1 MPYWPPARLFAARS
15 RLRLRSLSIPTGP
28 ERSSGIDPASTV
40 DRDGV
45 LFNVTVPDYYVFL
58 PERERAVV
66 VCPGGGY
73 GCVCYER
80 EGLEVARW
88 LGDHGIAALV
98 LRYRMPNG
106 HHEIPLED
114 VHEAIRIARRN
125 APSWGVDPHQV
136 GVMGF
141 SAGGHLASTAS
152 THFDERTRPDFSI
165 LIYPVITMGE
175 RYTHMGSRENLLG
188 KGYDAGLVERYSSER
203 QVTPQTPPAFIALS
217 DNDEVV
223 PVRNSILYY
232 DALKENGVPAELHV
246 YPTGRHR
253 LDRPLRLLGRVS
265 RGLASLARPSPG
277 GEADRVVRTAI
288 GRVNSAMARIRP
300 DRLKTRR
307 RGRFGGSVP
316 CERCTERRIG
326 VAIFAQI
333 CDYCV
338 PVRGRKRFLRG
349 EVRPEHGP

>member
-1 MPYWPPARLFAARS
+1 MS
-15 RLRLRSLSIPTGP
+15 
-28 ERSSGIDPASTV
+28 V
-40 DRDGV
+40 
-45 LFNVTVPDYYVFL
+45 
-58 PERERAVV
+58 RA
-66 VCPGGGY
+66 GGY

-80 EGLEVARW
+80 EGLEVAHW

-246 YPTGRHR
+246 YPTGRH
-253 LDRPLRLLGRVS
+253 GW
-265 RGLASLARPSPG
+265 
-277 GEADRVVRTAI
+277 I
-288 GRVNSAMARIRP
+288 GRFDYWDEYRAALLRWLGQVREGK
-300 DRLKTRR
+300 L
-307 RGRFGGSVP
+307 
-316 CERCTERRIG
+316 TE
-326 VAIFAQI
+326 
-333 CDYCV
+333 
-338 PVRGRKRFLRG
+338 
-349 EVRPEHGP
+349 

>member
-1 MPYWPPARLFAARS
+1 MRLLRAR
-15 RLRLRSLSIPTGP
+15 
-28 ERSSGIDPASTV
+28 GI
-40 DRDGV
+40 
-45 LFNVTVPDYYVFL
+45 
-58 PERERAVV
+58 
-66 VCPGGGY
+66 
-73 GCVCYER
+73 
-80 EGLEVARW
+80 EVARW

-223 PVRNSILYY
+223 PSVTVSCITTRSKKTAYRPNCTSIR
-232 DALKENGVPAELHV
+232 PAG
-246 YPTGRHR
+246 TGW
-253 LDRPLRLLGRVS
+253 
-265 RGLASLARPSPG
+265 
-277 GEADRVVRTAI
+277 I
-288 GRVNSAMARIRP
+288 GRFDYWDEYRAALLRWLGQVREGK
-300 DRLKTRR
+300 L
-307 RGRFGGSVP
+307 
-316 CERCTERRIG
+316 TE
-326 VAIFAQI
+326 
-333 CDYCV
+333 
-338 PVRGRKRFLRG
+338 
-349 EVRPEHGP
+349 